1 MVPPARAEAPTGVL
15 TTARSL
21 PPASS
26 TVVRHTASGSVVA
39 AGELEGDRDWVEGD
53 VSGSPLAREGR
64 RVNAA
69 EPTPAVSLN
78 EDPSSDP
85 SASTAALD
93 ANAAS
98 KLSKLTRR
106 ASFNALASGI
116 DFGARMVVEFVLNP
130 ILLRGLGSLLF
141 GTWRVLWRLTGYL
154 WATTGRSAQT
164 LQSAL
169 ANRLHSEDVGE
180 KQRFVGA
187 AVIAWIAFLPV
198 LVVAT
203 ALATWLLP
211 PVLNIPTDDVWAVRW
226 AIVLLGADAIALS
239 LLTLPRSV
247 LQGENLGYKR
257 LGLSTALVVLNGVI
271 TAAAIWFGLGIVGVA
286 GANLLQTVYTG
297 ALFWRITRRHVPWFG
312 LARPSRPEVRWFLGL
327 STWFTVW
334 KFVNQLMVAGDVL
347 VLGAFASVEEVTVYS
362 LSKFIPEAVLPLIA
376 LMVMGGI
383 PGLGGIIGGGN
394 LGRARRVRGD
404 VMAMTWLV
412 AVVAAAAILVWNR
425 TFVTLWVGER
435 YYAGDVQMLLIMVAL
450 VQLGM
455 IRNDAFIID
464 LTLNVRAKV
473 LVGLASSLVA
483 LGLAAVLIRA
493 YDAGIGA
500 LCVGLILGR
509 AILTIAYPWL
519 VGRAIDDPL
528 RQQVRAAVRPLVA
541 TAALFTVAFLV
552 GREVSVGSWLLLVG
566 GSVATALVA
575 TTFAALAGLTAAQRV
590 SLVKRG
596 RAIVGRSSS

>member
-1 MVPPARAEAPTGVL
+1 
-15 TTARSL
+15 
-21 PPASS
+21 
-26 TVVRHTASGSVVA
+26 VVA